1 MAKRILLVEDEAHL
15 IDVIKLNLEME
26 DYIVK
31 VAEDGRK
38 ALQLY
43 NDQRFDLI
51 ILDLMLPNISG
62 IQVCETIRV
71 SDKKIPILILSA
83 KGSGSDRVHGL
94 KAGADDY
101 LVKPFNLEELL
112 LRVQGLMKRGGEQFE
127 QSSSIYEF
135 AGNVLNFEEYEYQTH
150 DGQKGMLSEKE
161 AKLLSLFIDKKDQ
174 VVSRDLIL
182 ELVWGVDVYPSTRTI
197 DNFLL
202 AFRKRF
208 EKDPKDPKHFL
219 SVRGVGYK
227 FKSSN

>member
-1 MAKRILLVEDEAHL
+1 MVEDEAHL